1 MHTNDAELIS
11 KVKDDMELKWRKN
24 VTWVKSKFGESG
36 FNDLIIKGLKPELKD
51 KPVDIISARIML
63 DMIKETSK

>member
-1 MHTNDAELIS
+1 
-11 KVKDDMELKWRKN
+11 
-24 VTWVKSKFGESG
+24 
-36 FNDLIIKGLKPELKD
+36 LKPELKD

>member
-1 MHTNDAELIS
+1 MHIDDKELVNKI
-11 KVKDDMELKWRKN
+11 KNDMELKWHKN